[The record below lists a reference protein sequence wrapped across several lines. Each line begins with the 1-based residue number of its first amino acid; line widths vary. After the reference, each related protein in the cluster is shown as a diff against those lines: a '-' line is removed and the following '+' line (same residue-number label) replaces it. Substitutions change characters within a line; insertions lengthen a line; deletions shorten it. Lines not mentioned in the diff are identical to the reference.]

1 MAILPRRLPKAA
13 PVNNTANV
21 WPVRGTGVNI
31 NGIDTRAINDVNP
44 TKAKIRVNSLTK
56 FHRVSMGGII
66 ASTSV
71 VVDNCEASL
80 NPAP

>member
-1 MAILPRRLPKAA
+1 M
-13 PVNNTANV
+13 
-21 WPVRGTGVNI
+21 NI
-31 NGIDTRAINDVNP
+31 NGIDTRAINDVNA

-56 FHRVSMGGII
+56 FQCVSKGGII
-66 ASTSV
+66 ASTSE

>member
-1 MAILPRRLPKAA
+1 MILPSRLPKAA
-13 PVNNTANV
+13 PVSNTANV

-31 NGIDTRAINDVNP
+31 NGIDTRAIKDVNA

-56 FHRVSMGGII
+56 FQCVCKGGII
-66 ASTSV
+66 ASTSE

-80 NPAP
+80 DPAP

>member
-1 MAILPRRLPKAA
+1 M
-13 PVNNTANV
+13 
-21 WPVRGTGVNI
+21 NI

-56 FHRVSMGGII
+56 FQRVSMGGII
-66 ASTSV
+66 VSTSE

-80 NPAP
+80 APAP